1 MNRLLSLLFLLLL
14 PTTASAQERARR
26 PDGEP
31 SDLWS
36 EPNPGVRYLHRTL
49 VEPTAVSIRALVVE
63 LDRPG
68 VRIVATP
75 EEARWG
81 TVSDF
86 ARSENAVAAVNGG
99 FWSVWQRPTGVTAG
113 GGALWDGGEPDPEF
127 GHFGITRDGRAVVRA
142 PGEGEDERSLA
153 RLSEAVSGR
162 PLLVADGEVALESL
176 DTFPGSNQRQPRTA
190 AGVSRDGKTVILV
203 VVDGRQSHS
212 RGLTLYQL
220 ARVLVELGAD
230 RGINLDGGGS
240 SAMYVER
247 AGGIVSS
254 PSRGRWVR
262 ALGMDETATQRVRT
276 AGGQREV
283 FERGVE
289 REVMN
294 HLAVIAPPPANEV
307 AVGEHASDGLDPI
320 ETATTSPV
328 AAAAT
333 FVPASSA
340 PIRVGRMRELLY
352 PTLGIAFPL
361 GVVVA
366 PVWIWRRRAR
376 RSIAHRAT

>member
-1 MNRLLSLLFLLLL
+1 MRRPLLFSLLFLLLL
-14 PTTASAQERARR
+14 PSVSSAQERARR

-49 VEPTAVSIRALVVE
+49 AEPAAVSIRALVID
-63 LDRPG
+63 LGRPG
-68 VRIVATP
+68 VRVVATP
-75 EEARWG
+75 QESRWG

-86 ARSENAVAAVNGG
+86 ARAEGAVAAVNGG

-113 GGALWDGGEPDPEF
+113 GGARWDGGDPDPDF
-127 GHFGITRDGRAVVRA
+127 GHFGITREGRAVVRG
-142 PGEGEDERSLA
+142 PGEGEDPRSLE

-162 PLLVADGEVALESL
+162 PLLVAGGEIALESL

-190 AGVSRDGKTVILV
+190 AGVSRDGKTVFLV

-247 AGGIVSS
+247 AGGVVSS

-262 ALGMDETATQRVRT
+262 ALGMDETATRRVRT
-276 AGGQREV
+276 SGGVREV

-294 HLAVIAPPPANEV
+294 HLAVIAPPPPSEV
-307 AVGEHASDGLDPI
+307 VVGGNVADGLEPS
-320 ETATTSPV
+320 EPVSAPPLAPV
-328 AAAAT
+328 AT
-333 FVPASSA
+333 FAPASSA
-340 PIRVGRMRELLY
+340 PIRVGRLRELLY
-352 PTLGIAFPL
+352 PSLGIGLPL
-361 GVVVA
+361 GVVVG
-366 PVWIWRRRAR
+366 PLWLWRRR
-376 RSIAHRAT
+376 RSQGRAAA